1 MIGVRTTSRT
11 SVFLSLCVIG
21 GLFLLPL
28 LSGCS
33 PSPPPTPTPTKTP
46 KPPATLTPTPIP
58 TTPPTATL
66 TAPPPT
72 ATPTVPP
79 PTATPE
85 PTATL
90 TPISVQLPTATN
102 TPLPPPTLTPTPMLT
117 PTSMPTPVPTSS
129 LDVCPLTG
137 EGVSDVAVLE
147 RRPLAVKISN
157 FPPIV
162 RPQAGLSYADVVFE
176 HLSEAGLTRL
186 TAVFLSKG
194 AEKVGSIRSARLL
207 DLEIPAMFKAMFA
220 YSGASGGVKQKIQ
233 ESDFFERVISPDFG
247 DSGFV
252 RIPSEGKAYEHTL
265 FSDTQSLWEIAEERG
280 LNQRQ
285 DLSGWTFSEEPPEG
299 GSPATSL
306 EFLYTPKYA
315 SAEYQ
320 YDPGREA
327 YLRSI
332 LGDPHRDEL
341 TGEQIAAR
349 NVVAI
354 YANHLDT
361 DIVEDS
367 TGPRIYYSIEIQIWG
382 EGRAIVFRDGQAFE
396 GRWVRPQRPDLV
408 RFVDDVGN
416 PIPLKPGN
424 TWIQVVPFGFEIEVE

>member
-1 MIGVRTTSRT
+1 MTGTKAVSRM
-11 SVFLSLCVIG
+11 SAFLCLCVIS

-46 KPPATLTPTPIP
+46 KPPATPTV
-58 TTPPTATL
+58 
-66 TAPPPT
+66 PPT
-72 ATPTVPP
+72 ATPTTVP
-79 PTATPE
+79 PTATPK

-90 TPISVQLPTATN
+90 TPISVQLPTATS
-102 TPLPPPTLTPTPMLT
+102 TPPPTPTPK
-117 PTSMPTPVPTSS
+117 PTSS
-129 LDVCPLTG
+129 LGVCPLTG
-137 EGVSDVAVLE
+137 EGVSDIAVLD

-186 TAVFLSKG
+186 TAVFLSKDV
-194 AEKVGSIRSARLL
+194 EKVGSIRSARLL

-220 YSGASGGVKQKIQ
+220 YSGASGGVKQKIMK
-233 ESDFFERVISPDFG
+233 SDFFDRVISPDYG
-247 DSGFV
+247 HPGF
-252 RIPSEGKAYEHTL
+252 RYIPSEGKAYEHTL
-265 FSDTQSLWEIAEERG
+265 FSDTQALWEIAEERG
-280 LNQRQ
+280 LNERQ

-299 GSPATSL
+299 GSPATSI
-306 EFLYTPKYA
+306 ETLYMPKYS

-332 LGDPHRDEL
+332 FGEPHGDEL

-349 NVVAI
+349 NVVVL
-354 YANHLDT
+354 YANHLET

-367 TGPRIYYSIEIQIWG
+367 TGPRIYYSIEIQLWG

-396 GRWVRPQRPDLV
+396 GRWVRPQRPDLI
-408 RFVDDVGN
+408 RFVDDTGT

-424 TWIQVVPFGFEIEVE
+424 TWIQVVPLDFEIEVNRD